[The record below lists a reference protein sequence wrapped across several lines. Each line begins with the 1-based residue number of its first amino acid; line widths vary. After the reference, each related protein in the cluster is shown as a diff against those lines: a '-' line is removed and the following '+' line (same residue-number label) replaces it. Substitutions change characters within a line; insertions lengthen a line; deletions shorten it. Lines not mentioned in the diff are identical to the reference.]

1 MLSIVS
7 KKISSNYDKTMENV
21 RKRIH
26 VRLVNNAKECE
37 KYVNTPRFVSQKIF
51 SENLVD
57 IHDIKPV
64 LLLKKP
70 LYVGFSILDLTNL
83 LMYEF
88 HHNYF
93 KTKYKHFAKL
103 LFTDADS

>member
-1 MLSIVS
+1 
-7 KKISSNYDKTMENV
+7 MENV
-21 RKRIH
+21 RKRIN
-26 VRLVNNAKECE
+26 VRLVNNAKEYE
-37 KYVNTPRFVSQKIF
+37 KYVNKRSFVSQNIF

-57 IHDIKPV
+57 IHGIKPV
-64 LLLKKP
+64 LLLKNP

-93 KTKYKHFAKL
+93 KTKYKN
-103 LFTDADS
+103 

>member
-1 MLSIVS
+1 
-7 KKISSNYDKTMENV
+7 MENV
-21 RKRIH
+21 RKRIN
-26 VRLVNNAKECE
+26 VRLVDNAKEYE
-37 KYVNTPRFVSQKIF
+37 KYVNKPSFVSQNIF

-57 IHDIKPV
+57 IHGIKPV
-64 LLLKKP
+64 LLLKNP

-93 KTKYKHFAKL
+93 KTKYKN
-103 LFTDADS
+103 

>member
-1 MLSIVS
+1 
-7 KKISSNYDKTMENV
+7 MENV
-21 RKRIH
+21 RKRINI
-26 VRLVNNAKECE
+26 RLVNNAKEYE
-37 KYVNTPRFVSQKIF
+37 KYVNKPSFVSQNIF

-57 IHDIKPV
+57 IHGIKPV
-64 LLLKKP
+64 LLLKNP

-93 KTKYKHFAKL
+93 KTKYKN
-103 LFTDADS
+103 

>member
-64 LLLKKP
+64 LLLKNH
-70 LYVGFSILDLTNL
+70 Y
-83 LMYEF
+83 M
-88 HHNYF
+88 
-93 KTKYKHFAKL
+93 
-103 LFTDADS
+103 